1 MPDYVLEIVEGPEA
15 GRQIPLPDQPF
26 EIGRDGA
33 GVELK
38 GDELVSRAHVRVT
51 PTGEGATVEDLESRN
66 GTFVNGDQIH
76 SPAYLTPGGQLLVG
90 VTLLELRRADE
101 LRSSG
106 TAVRPLPSALT
117 GLRPLASLSAEPSV
131 TAVRQVPSLAKPAA
145 KPDYIPDDL
154 VIEKHLGSD
163 LDKYLDTHTK
173 SKARA
178 APIALFALVA
188 LVVLVF
194 LALRNERADANGSAA
209 SPVLYVTVGPAG

>member
-26 EIGRDGA
+26 EIGRDGV

-51 PTGEGATVEDLESRN
+51 PTGEGATVEDLDSRN
-66 GTFVNGDQIH
+66 GTFVNGDEIH
-76 SPAYLTPGGQLLVG
+76 SPAYLAPGGQLLVG

-106 TAVRPLPSALT
+106 TAVRPLPSGFT
-117 GLRPLASLSAEPSV
+117 SFRPLASAEPSV
-131 TAVRQVPSLAKPAA
+131 TAVRQVPSLAKPAT
-145 KPDYIPDDL
+145 KPDYVPDDL
-154 VIEKHLGSD
+154 FKEKNLGSD

-173 SKARA
+173 NKARA
-178 APIALFALVA
+178 APIALFVLVA
-188 LVVLVF
+188 LVVMVF
-194 LALRNERADANGSAA
+194 LTLRNERADANS
-209 SPVLYVTVGPAG
+209 SPTSLVLYAMVSPAG

>member
-26 EIGRDGA
+26 EIGRDGT

-51 PTGEGATVEDLESRN
+51 PTGEGATVEDLDSRN
-66 GTFVNGDQIH
+66 GTFVNGDEIH
-76 SPAYLTPGGQLLVG
+76 SPAYLAPGGQLLVG
-90 VTLLELRRADE
+90 VTLLELRRGDE

-106 TAVRPLPSALT
+106 TAVRPLPSRLT
-117 GLRPLASLSAEPSV
+117 SFRPLASAEPSV
-131 TAVRQVPSLAKPAA
+131 TPVRQVPSLAKPAA
-145 KPDYIPDDL
+145 KPDYVPDDL

-178 APIALFALVA
+178 APIALFVLVA
-188 LVVLVF
+188 LVVMIF
-194 LALRNERADANGSAA
+194 LALRNERADANGALTNA
-209 SPVLYVTVGPAG
+209 VLYALVIPAG

>member
-51 PTGEGATVEDLESRN
+51 PTAEGATVEDLDSRN
-66 GTFVNGDQIH
+66 GTFVDGNEIH
-76 SPAYLTPGGQLLVG
+76 SPAYLTAGGQLLVG
-90 VTLLELRRADE
+90 VTVLELRRADD
-101 LRSSG
+101 LRSRG
-106 TAVRPLPSALT
+106 TAVRPVPNGLT
-117 GLRPLASLSAEPSV
+117 GLRPLASGEPSV

-145 KPDYIPDDL
+145 KPDYVPDDL
-154 VIEKHLGSD
+154 VKEKNLGSD
-163 LDKYLDTHTK
+163 LDRYLDMHTK
-173 SKARA
+173 NKTRA
-178 APIALFALVA
+178 APIALFVLVA

-194 LALRNERADANGSAA
+194 LAFRNERADATGFPA
-209 SPVLYVTVGPAG
+209 SPAALYVSVGPAG

>member
-26 EIGRDGA
+26 EIGRDGV

-51 PTGEGATVEDLESRN
+51 PTAEGATVEDLDSRN
-66 GTFVNGDQIH
+66 GTFVDGNEIH

-90 VTLLELRRADE
+90 VTVLELRGADE

-106 TAVRPLPSALT
+106 TAVPAVAERADGIAPARERRAL
-117 GLRPLASLSAEPSV
+117 GHRGASGAEPGEAGGQAGLCSGRP
-131 TAVRQVPSLAKPAA
+131 RQGEEPR
-145 KPDYIPDDL
+145 
-154 VIEKHLGSD
+154 SD
-163 LDKYLDTHTK
+163 LDRYLDMHTK
-173 SKARA
+173 NKTRA
-178 APIALFALVA
+178 APIALFVLVA

-194 LALRNERADANGSAA
+194 LAFQNERSDATGFPA
-209 SPVLYVTVGPAG
+209 SPAALAS

>member
-51 PTGEGATVEDLESRN
+51 PTGEGATVEDLDSRN
-66 GTFVNGDQIH
+66 GTFVNGDEIH
-76 SPAYLTPGGQLLVG
+76 SPAYLAPGGQLLVG
-90 VTLLELRRADE
+90 VTLLELRRAEE

-106 TAVRPLPSALT
+106 TAVRPLPSGLT
-117 GLRPLASLSAEPSV
+117 SFRPLASAEPSV

-145 KPDYIPDDL
+145 KPDYVPDDL
-154 VIEKHLGSD
+154 VKEKNLGSD
-163 LDKYLDTHTK
+163 LDKYLDMHTK
-173 SKARA
+173 NKTRA
-178 APIALFALVA
+178 APIALFVLVA
-188 LVVLVF
+188 LVVMIF
-194 LALRNERADANGSAA
+194 LALRNERADADWF
-209 SPVLYVTVGPAG
+209 PHEPALRAGEPG

>member
-26 EIGRDGA
+26 EIGRDGT

-51 PTGEGATVEDLESRN
+51 PTGEGATVEDLDSRN
-66 GTFVNGDQIH
+66 GTFVNGDEIH
-76 SPAYLTPGGQLLVG
+76 SPAYLAPGGQLLVG
-90 VTLLELRRADE
+90 VTLLELRRGDE
-101 LRSSG
+101 LRSSE
-106 TAVRPLPSALT
+106 TAVRPLPSGLT
-117 GLRPLASLSAEPSV
+117 SFRPLANAEPSV

-145 KPDYIPDDL
+145 KPDYVPDDL

-178 APIALFALVA
+178 APIALFVLVA
-188 LVVLVF
+188 LVVMIF
-194 LALRNERADANGSAA
+194 LALRNERADANGALTNA
-209 SPVLYVTVGPAG
+209 VLYALVIPAG